1 MYTIV
6 MHRYIKEEIYLDEL
20 LNNLFCSKKT
30 VYLLKQENRIKVNN
44 KQVKENILLNENDII
59 DIDIIKDET
68 NDIEETYFNL
78 DILYE
83 DDYLLIVNKPIG
95 VIIHD
100 DNSTDALDN
109 YVAYY
114 YRSTNQR
121 HKVYHVHRLDKDTS
135 GAILYCKQAY
145 LLPLLDK
152 MLQEKKIQRTYLAL
166 ASGNIS
172 KKMTINKPIGSDRH
186 HNNRYV
192 ISSTG
197 KEAITQVEPLK
208 RFGKNTLVKCK
219 LKTGRTHQIRV
230 HLASISHPIVGDTI
244 YGNIPAER
252 LMLHSCSITL
262 THPITNER
270 LEIVCPVTFP
280 I

>member
-1 MYTIV
+1 MYTIS
-6 MHRYIKEEIYLDEL
+6 MRRYIKEEIYLDEL
-20 LNNLFCSKKT
+20 LDKLFCSKKT
-30 VYLLKQENRIKVNN
+30 LYLLKQENRIKVNN
-44 KQVKENILLNENDII
+44 KLIKENILLKENDII

-78 DILYE
+78 DVLYE

-100 DNSTDALDN
+100 DNSANTLDN
-109 YVAYY
+109 CVAYY
-114 YRSTNQR
+114 YKSTNQR

-135 GAILYCKQAY
+135 GAILYCKQPY

-152 MLQEKKIQRTYLAL
+152 MLQDKKIQRTYLAL
-166 ASGNIS
+166 IVGSIN

-197 KEAITQVEPLK
+197 KQAITQIEPLK
-208 RFGKNTLVKCK
+208 KANNNTLIKCK

-244 YGNIPAER
+244 YGNTTAER
-252 LMLHSCSITL
+252 LMLHSCSISF
-262 THPITNER
+262 THPVTNEK
-270 LEIVCPVTFP
+270 LEIVCPIKFP